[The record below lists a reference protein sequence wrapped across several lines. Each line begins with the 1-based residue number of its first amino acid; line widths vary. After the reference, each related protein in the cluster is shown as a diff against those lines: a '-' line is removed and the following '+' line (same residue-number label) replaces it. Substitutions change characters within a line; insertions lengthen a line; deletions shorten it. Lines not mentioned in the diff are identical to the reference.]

1 MSENFHETPT
11 DPMDKRR
18 RRVRLLDVGITLGV
32 ILVVVVVFLVF
43 NRGGDAEEGLF
54 SKFNPFT
61 GSIPTGP
68 APEIGKP
75 APDFTVNLLDGS
87 VFRLS
92 EQKGKVVW
100 LNFWATWCPPCRAE
114 MPDIQ
119 EVWEEEQGSD
129 LVLVAVDYAES
140 TQTVTEFVEKLGLT
154 FPIGMDST
162 GQITTNYRVSGFPSH
177 FMIDRN
183 GILREIRVG
192 LMNQATMRAKLEGLK
207 QY

>member
-1 MSENFHETPT
+1 MPENLHKKP
-11 DPMDKRR
+11 DPMDKGRR
-18 RRVRLLDVGITLGV
+18 RIRPLDVGITLGV
-32 ILVVVVVFLVF
+32 ILIVVVVFFVF
-43 NRGGDAEEGLF
+43 NRGGGASEEGLF

-61 GSIPTGP
+61 GSIPMGP

-75 APDFTVNLLDGS
+75 APDFTVNLLAGG

-119 EVWEEEQGSD
+119 EVWEDEEGSD

-140 TQTVTEFVEKLGLT
+140 TQTVKEFVQKLGLT
-154 FPIGMDST
+154 FSIGMDST

-177 FMIDRN
+177 FMIDEN
-183 GILREIRVG
+183 GILRDIRVG
-192 LMNQATMRAKLEGLK
+192 LMNQATMRAKLEGLR